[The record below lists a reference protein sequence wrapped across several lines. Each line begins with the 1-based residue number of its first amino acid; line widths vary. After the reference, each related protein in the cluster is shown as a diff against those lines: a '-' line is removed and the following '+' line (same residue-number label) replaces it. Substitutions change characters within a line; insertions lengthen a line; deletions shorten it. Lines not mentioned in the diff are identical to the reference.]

1 MRIGMFDSGIGG
13 LTVLK
18 SFIKDHPNNEYI
30 YYGDT
35 LHVPYGD
42 KTIDELYKRVSV
54 IIDFL
59 KKKNVDII
67 IIACGTVSSNL
78 YERLKEEVN
87 IPIYSV
93 ISEIPKYIE
102 EKNYSNILVMATS
115 RTIDSHVFRNR
126 IKSNVI
132 EMACPKLVPAIE
144 SGKDSEIDAI
154 LDEYLKNINNIDS
167 LILGCT
173 HFPLVKEKIKSKVGD
188 AVDIIDM
195 GEVLS
200 KNIDI
205 KDTKYSLEL
214 YFSKV
219 DDIINENIKK
229 ILS

>member
-18 SFIKDHPNNEYI
+18 AFIKEHPNNEYI

-35 LHVPYGD
+35 LNVPYGD
-42 KTIDELYKRVSV
+42 KTIDELYNCVSK
-54 IIDFL
+54 IIKFL
-59 KKKNVDII
+59 KNKNVDMI

-78 YERLKEEVN
+78 YEKLKEELD

-93 ISEIPKYIE
+93 INEIPKYIE
-102 EKNYSNILVMATS
+102 DNKYTNTLVMATS
-115 RTIDSHVFRNR
+115 RTIESHVFKNR

-132 EMACPKLVPAIE
+132 EVACPKLVPAIE
-144 SGKDSEIDAI
+144 NNKIDEIDSI
-154 LDEYLKNINNIDS
+154 LNEYLKGVNNIDS

-173 HFPLVKEKIKSKVGD
+173 HFPLVKSKIRAKVGND
-188 AVDIIDM
+188 VDLIDM

-205 KDTKYSLEL
+205 KDTNYNLEL
-214 YFSKV
+214 YFSKL
-219 DDIINENIKK
+219 DDNIRENVKN